1 MTVLTL
7 IFQLLNVSLFG
18 DLVGLV
24 SMTIE
29 ATLGLPQMY
38 SNWSTKSVK
47 GLSYTM
53 IGMWFLGDFSKTL
66 YFIFEVLS
74 ANSGAALPIRDV
86 RGGAANCGRRDYSA
100 DCAVRQGGLC
110 GRVGCVS
117 DLIMDSYPMGVSI
130 SCVGRDGSCLW
141 SILR

>member
-7 IFQLLNVSLFG
+7 IFQLLNISVFG
-18 DLVGLV
+18 DVVGFV

-29 ATLGLPQMY
+29 ATLGFPQMH

-66 YFIFEVLS
+66 YFIF
-74 ANSGAALPIRDV
+74 
-86 RGGAANCGRRDYSA
+86 
-100 DCAVRQGGLC
+100 
-110 GRVGCVS
+110 
-117 DLIMDSYPMGVSI
+117 
-130 SCVGRDGSCLW
+130 
-141 SILR
+141 